1 MATVIPTPIIY
12 PLNDFSFIVPLK
24 DVDPADGKVKPLLT
38 GTVTFFLSV
47 TDDPATAVAA
57 DPAFA
62 GSATHVGKGNW
73 LIQLDAAVM
82 TVAKMETAF
91 AAAPP
96 FLMIQKPSGFLVN
109 LPLAYQKK
117 KKAVLIAAPS

>member
-1 MATVIPTPIIY
+1 MATVPTPIIY

-24 DVDPADGKVKPLLT
+24 DVDPATGKVVKLT
-38 GTVTFFLSV
+38 SGAVTFFLSV
-47 TDDPATAVAA
+47 TDDPATATAA
-57 DPAFA
+57 DAAFA
-62 GSATHVGKGNW
+62 GSATHVGNGNW
-73 LIQLDAAVM
+73 LIQLDAAAL

-96 FLMIQKPSGFLVN
+96 FLIIQKPSGFLVN

-117 KKAVLIAAPS
+117 KKAVLIAAPT